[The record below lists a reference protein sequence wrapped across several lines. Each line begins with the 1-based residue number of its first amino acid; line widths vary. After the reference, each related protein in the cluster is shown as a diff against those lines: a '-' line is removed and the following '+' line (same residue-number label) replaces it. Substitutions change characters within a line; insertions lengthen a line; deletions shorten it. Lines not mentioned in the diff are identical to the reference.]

1 MLKWKANLSFYNIRF
16 IFWSTYNVLL
26 DQPIYWGTFIM
37 DKLDETYFE
46 MLQIK
51 DPIIF
56 LKRQTNLVPGI
67 RQADYKG

>member
-1 MLKWKANLSFYNIRF
+1 
-16 IFWSTYNVLL
+16 
-26 DQPIYWGTFIM
+26 M